1 MKAQQ
6 MGPILYGVL
15 KWELGKSCVVFDGG
29 SWEDGILRSELGTN
43 PGVSRTQLFLRDVV
57 RELGEER
64 VGAFASSTR
73 GIQVPRFQSAE
84 DQEMTY
90 ALLIWHLRTSGVRLD
105 PVLLEADWE
114 EAAIAMGIRYESIR
128 DLMAEVI
135 AELAKETVQ
144 ALLPAAN
151 ETQPVSSADEMP
163 AVVIGSDTEREEPA
177 DTERELAAATN
188 GARPD

>member
-15 KWELGKSCVVFDGG
+15 QWELGKSCVVFDGG
-29 SWEDGILRSELGTN
+29 SGEGGILESELVTN
-43 PGVSRTQLFLRDVV
+43 PSVTRMQLFLGNLV
-57 RELGEER
+57 REMGEER
-64 VGAFASSTR
+64 TKAFASSTR

-105 PVLLEADWE
+105 PVLLEVDWE

-128 DLMAEVI
+128 DLMTEVI
-135 AELAKETVQ
+135 AELANE
-144 ALLPAAN
+144 ALEVLRPAAS
-151 ETQPVSSADEMP
+151 ETHPVSSADEMP
-163 AVVIGSDTEREEPA
+163 AVVIGFDTEREEPA
-177 DTERELAAATN
+177 DTKRELAAATN